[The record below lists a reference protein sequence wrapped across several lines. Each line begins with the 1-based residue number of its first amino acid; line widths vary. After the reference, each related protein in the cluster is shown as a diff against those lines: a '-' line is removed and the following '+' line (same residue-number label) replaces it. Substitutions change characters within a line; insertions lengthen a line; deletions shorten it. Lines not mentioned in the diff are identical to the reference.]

1 MFGGSVGLLI
11 VDLLGA
17 LVLICLRKWGGPK
30 PCQKCKENIRLET
43 LV

>member
-17 LVLICLRKWGGPK
+17 LVLICLFILT
-30 PCQKCKENIRLET
+30 NVMLFT
-43 LV
+43 